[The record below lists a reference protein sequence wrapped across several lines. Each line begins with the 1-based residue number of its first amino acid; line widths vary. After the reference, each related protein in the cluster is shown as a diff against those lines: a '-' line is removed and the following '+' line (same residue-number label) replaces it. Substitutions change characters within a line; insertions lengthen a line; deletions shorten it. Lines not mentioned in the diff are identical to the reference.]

1 MKKFYL
7 GVFLIV
13 LSTLGFGI
21 MPIFAIYAY
30 ASGITVPT
38 LLLIR
43 FTLASALFF
52 LYLFFKRERISLSRM
67 ELLGLFILGG
77 VCYTAQSTLY
87 FSSVRY
93 ITPALAVLLLYLYP
107 VFVAVLS
114 FLVDKERLT
123 AKVLISSVLS
133 LAGVVLINLTLPEGV
148 KYQGVAMAVGA
159 ALVYS
164 FYIILGNRVVKKVPP
179 LVTSTFVALFTAL
192 GLLVSGLASGQI
204 GFSFEGTAWF
214 SILGLTLFSTVL
226 AILTFFKGLELLG
239 STKSSILSMI
249 EPVFTIIFSTVLLGE
264 SFTLRQLGGG
274 LLVVAGAVFIVLA
287 QSRSKSC

>member
-1 MKKFYL
+1 M

>member
-1 MKKFYL
+1 M

-13 LSTLGFGI
+13 LSSLGFGI

-43 FTLASALFF
+43 FTLASTLFF
-52 LYLFFKRERISLSRM
+52 LYLFFKKERISLSRM